1 MSYRAHI
8 PYRDAGMTAHAREY
22 GSVREE
28 RYEEEFIVLEGRI
41 RKSRIGPLLPFIV

>member
-8 PYRDAGMTAHAREY
+8 PYSDAGMTAHAREY
-22 GSVREE
+22 GSVKEE
-28 RYEEEFIVLEGRI
+28 RYEADFIVLEGRI